1 MNCHSFH
8 CFVYFVIVLTD
19 RIDNFSLYNILNC
32 HANFFERIHCRKD
45 TNIDNISVVV
55 DCPSSLSDISVET
68 VSVSALIK
76 VITDQ
81 QASLSSQQA
90 CLASQQETIKSLEK
104 LLAQVGDSKRDD
116 VKLFIISNRCQSLIL
131 NFYTHFIPTVF
142 QGLLLIF
149 TH

>member
-1 MNCHSFH
+1 MNCYSFH

-81 QASLSSQQA
+81 QASLSSQQT
-90 CLASQQETIKSLEK
+90 CLASQKETIKSLEK